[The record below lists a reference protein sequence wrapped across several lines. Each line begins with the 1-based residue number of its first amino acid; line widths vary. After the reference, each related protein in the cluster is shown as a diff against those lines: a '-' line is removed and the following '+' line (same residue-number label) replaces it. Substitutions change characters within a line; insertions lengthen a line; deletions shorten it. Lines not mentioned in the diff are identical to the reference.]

1 MKKAEQ
7 KDGQKSKG
15 KRFKEKPNKKKE
27 DKVKNE
33 KTEEK
38 QEELEQENEKQ
49 EETQEDKKIEEE
61 NELSENT
68 QEDKTLEEENSE
80 EKQDKKENVHS
91 NRKIKKII
99 YSTIIVIILI
109 AIGIFSYLIFR
120 PKFKNAKIELGTSE
134 INIDMFLVSQMYKNK
149 AEFVTDISQIDLN
162 TVGEKKIVISYNGK
176 EQTVKLNIVDT
187 TPPKVTFQDLK
198 KYTDY
203 EINAEDFIVEKTD
216 LSEMTVT
223 VLEKPEDISNYGD
236 YKIKISVKDAFGNV
250 TIGECILTIAWL
262 KPELTIELGTELKLE
277 DLILNVEAD
286 GDKIP
291 QSELDKVD
299 TSVIGEYEIKATY
312 EGKEYTSKI
321 KVQDTTPPEL
331 ELRNITIYNDEKVD
345 DYTRFITKL
354 SDASGEPTT
363 TLKTEIDYTKI
374 GTQDIIIEA
383 IDINGNKI
391 EKTATLTIQIDEEG
405 PVISGLTDISVEK
418 NSSIDYYA
426 GVSATDDK
434 DGWCEVTVNS
444 SSVNLAVAGTYY
456 ATYTSKDTTGNT
468 TTRKRK
474 ITVEHNEEDTIAK
487 LDAFYNTYC
496 AGKDPVGLAQA
507 VREQIGY
514 NSNWGGDDPIW
525 YGLTVGSGNC
535 YVHAVILQQ
544 VLNRAGYQ
552 NQIIYRLDRGHYWN
566 LVNVRGVWRHLDGTP
581 SVNHTLGLLTD
592 DEKWNDAGLHGIG
605 WDKTKWPAA
614 E

>member
-15 KRFKEKPNKKKE
+15 KRFKEKPNKKGE

-33 KTEEK
+33 ETEEK

-49 EETQEDKKIEEE
+49 EETQENKKIEEE

-68 QEDKTLEEENSE
+68 QEDKILEEENSE

-162 TVGEKKIVISYNGK
+162 TVGEKEIVISYNGK

-236 YKIKISVKDAFGNV
+236 YKIKISVKDAFGNE

-566 LVNVRGVWRHLDGTP
+566 LVNVGGVWRHLDGTP

>member
-1 MKKAEQ
+1 
-7 KDGQKSKG
+7 
-15 KRFKEKPNKKKE
+15 
-27 DKVKNE
+27 
-33 KTEEK
+33 
-38 QEELEQENEKQ
+38 
-49 EETQEDKKIEEE
+49 
-61 NELSENT
+61 
-68 QEDKTLEEENSE
+68 
-80 EKQDKKENVHS
+80 
-91 NRKIKKII
+91 
-99 YSTIIVIILI
+99 
-109 AIGIFSYLIFR
+109 
-120 PKFKNAKIELGTSE
+120 
-134 INIDMFLVSQMYKNK
+134 MFLVSQMYKNK

-162 TVGEKKIVISYNGK
+162 TVGEKEIVISYNGK

-203 EINAEDFIVEKTD
+203 EINAEDFIIEKTD

-236 YKIKISVKDAFGNV
+236 YKIKISVKDAFGNE

-566 LVNVRGVWRHLDGTP
+566 LVNVGGVWRHLDGTP

-592 DEKWNDAGLHGIG
+592 AEKWNDAGLHGIG